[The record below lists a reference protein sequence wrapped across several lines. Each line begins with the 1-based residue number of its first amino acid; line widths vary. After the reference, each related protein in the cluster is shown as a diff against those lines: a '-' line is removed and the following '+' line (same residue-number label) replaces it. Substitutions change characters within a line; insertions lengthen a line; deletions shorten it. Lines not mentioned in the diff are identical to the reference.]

1 MANITNN
8 NFNALD
14 LRVSKSE
21 YWDFILSKQKDPSI
35 VLDGSFFYDN
45 NLISYIDIN
54 DDRCVS
60 GNSICSTFDYK
71 WDNSVNNGLSLLNSG
86 FNNIDNGNIVF
97 DKNNISPEDFDVLV
111 TGSSV
116 SINSGDTRLFLKMI
130 SGNTNDYKYPISYVS
145 DVNGDYIQLEGGF
158 YQGFFKSGNDYLIL
172 PDKIQNE
179 ISFEFVLKP
188 DFLSLPKTDTLNY
201 KYPENKGIFFYLG
214 LRSENKFWYE
224 YFKNDEYKYVVSK
237 TGQTSPMTYFVSG
250 ITGNTTGK
258 TLYTTDGF
266 PTNAQNI
273 YDIETDNKYL
283 LFNRTKYGY
292 TAHNFDETKEYHIT
306 GQTRENLNYYLD
318 FNRTRTG
325 HTAHDVDNGSL
336 NGLTKPYKII
346 DDVIDNAIC
355 FRIKDDGSVGYR
367 TINSNCSGNTDFII
381 NEEYSKANII
391 RDNEM
396 CFINVRMIMNN
407 ESNLDCGY
415 SDRLFK
421 LWFYVNGKLVF
432 VSKDISELNLREIN
446 DTKEKQETIPYNISI
461 GGGSQG
467 LCDMIG
473 FTTGSSTQYLFP
485 IEKYFGGSLIGSVYK
500 FRAYYGKMDYSKIK
514 NNYEFESQVIF
525 NPGYII
531 PTIDFW
537 LSGTTEYPETSYKR
551 ESGNLETTLNAIIK
565 LNSVYNP
572 ITGYKLYYFVNS
584 NPREQINGLFNIDPS
599 GGTIPIYTHDLS
611 GLYTGITNIRYMI
624 EVFDTY
630 NNITGTEKIK
640 DITFDNMIFYGTTT
654 TQPTGSTDIRSLE
667 HKEFSNNTS
676 TITLPTGSD
685 NRIFVVAL
693 PSNRTIYE
701 VFDMDLMSANITRFF
716 IEQIIDVADAGGN
729 LTPYNIYVMTNA
741 IPYSR
746 NHNLKINLI

>member
-35 VLDGSFFYDN
+35 ILDGSFFYDD

-60 GNSICSTFDYK
+60 GNSIYSTFDYR
-71 WDNSVNNGLSLLNSG
+71 WDNSFNNGLSLLNSG
-86 FNNIDNGNIVF
+86 FNNIDNGNIIF
-97 DKNNISPEDFDVLV
+97 DKNNISPDEFGALV

-116 SINSGDTRLFLKMI
+116 FVNSGDTRLFLKMI
-130 SGNTNDYKYPISYVS
+130 SGNTNDYKYPISYIS
-145 DVNGDYIQLEGGF
+145 DANGNYIQLEGGF
-158 YQGFFKSGNDYLIL
+158 YQGFFKSGNNYSIL

-188 DFLSLPKTDTLNY
+188 DFLSLPQAGTLNY

-224 YFKNDEYKYVVSK
+224 YFKTDETKYSVSK
-237 TGQTSPMTYFVSG
+237 TGQTTPITYFISG
-250 ITGNTTGK
+250 TTGDTTGQ
-258 TLYTTDGF
+258 TLCTTDGF
-266 PTNAQNI
+266 PTNAQNV
-273 YDIETDNKYL
+273 YDIQTDNKYL

-292 TAHNFDETKEYHIT
+292 TASNFDENKEYHVT
-306 GQTRENLNYYLD
+306 GQTKENLNYYLN
-318 FNRTRTG
+318 FNRTSTG
-325 HTAHDVDNGSL
+325 HTANDVDKGALS
-336 NGLTKPYKII
+336 GLTKPYEII
-346 DDVIDNAIC
+346 NDVIDNAIA
-355 FRIKDDGSVGYR
+355 FRLKDDGSIGYR
-367 TINSNCSGNTDFII
+367 TINSNCSGDTDFII
-381 NEEYSKANII
+381 NEEYSKPNVI

-396 CFINVRMIMNN
+396 CFINVRLIMNN
-407 ESNLDCGY
+407 ASDCGD
-415 SDRLFK
+415 SNRLFK
-421 LWFYVNGKLVF
+421 LWFYVNGRLVF

-446 DTKEKQETIPYNISI
+446 DTNEKQETIPYNISI

-473 FTTGSSTQYLFP
+473 FNTGSSTQYLFP
-485 IEKYFGGSLIGSVYK
+485 IENYFGGSLIGSIYK
-500 FRAYYGKMDYSKIK
+500 FRTYYGKMDYSKIK

-525 NPGYII
+525 NPGYVI

-537 LSGTTEYPETSYKR
+537 LSGVTTFPETDYKR
-551 ESGNLETTLNAIIK
+551 ESGNLETTINAIIK
-565 LNSVYNP
+565 LNSVYSP
-572 ITGYKLYYFVNS
+572 ITGYKLFYLVNS
-584 NPREQINGLFNIDPS
+584 NPRVQIGDLFNINPS
-599 GGTIPIYTHDLS
+599 GGTIPTYTHDLS
-611 GLYTGITNIRYMI
+611 GLYTGITNVKYMI

-630 NNITGTEKIK
+630 NNLTGTEDIK
-640 DITFDNMIFYGTTT
+640 NITFDNMIFYGTSTK
-654 TQPTGSTDIRSLE
+654 QPSGSTEIRTLDY
-667 HKEFSNNTS
+667 KEFSNNTS

-685 NRIFVVAL
+685 NRIFVIAL
-693 PSNRTIYE
+693 PSNRFLFE
-701 VFDMDLMSANITRFF
+701 VLDLDLMSANITRFF
-716 IEQIIDVADAGGN
+716 VKQDIEVEDAGGN
-729 LTPYNIYVMTNA
+729 LIPYSVYVMTNA